1 MQKIVT
7 SERPHLRCTVLY
19 GRHGGVCAPKSGH
32 VIGSTV
38 SVTKVEVLFTFFK
51 TASCFPP
58 QLGSSAARCT
68 KGNRALFVIELDSKR
83 VMEVHHESCEGY
95 TIYIKKEAVK
105 ECILPVSSQQMSTLV
120 LESSPIT

>member
-7 SERPHLRCTVLY
+7 SERPHLRYTVVTVLY

-38 SVTKVEVLFTFFK
+38 SVTKVELLFTSFK

-58 QLGSSAARCT
+58 QLGSSAARST
-68 KGNRALFVIELDSKR
+68 KDRALVRIR
-83 VMEVHHESCEGY
+83 
-95 TIYIKKEAVK
+95 AR
-105 ECILPVSSQQMSTLV
+105 
-120 LESSPIT
+120 